1 MTATPL
7 IKDQSVVAFP
17 VLDAVKGGAKT
28 VGDAAI
34 FADIFAAIGGQEL
47 RGPDRRG
54 ERPAGLPLVATAG
67 IKKAVGG
74 DPLTGDV
81 ALFAEMMKRTRDNLI
96 LPEVGDPSGTPQ
108 AADVAILGGPEG
120 HLAVLRL
127 IGDPNAADMAID
139 LEQVVASLARLLKG
153 ELSEADVG
161 LPGAVT
167 EGVLLEAD
175 VLLQTDVPPEAG
187 GAVLTAA
194 GVDMALMQVDGRLA
208 IVFAGAPGYVSNE
221 LVTNAKIIEPMVL
234 APQQTT
240 GQTAPPVPAEGGL
253 VAQAL
258 MTPPA
263 VTAAM
268 TAIPPEGGPQMV
280 REQMASVPVLAAVP
294 FEKPSSLVVPPS
306 VPKSQEIDALVSGI
320 VDNLTMKPGALSAMA
335 VSDDPVINI
344 AALVPGAKVAGPHPD
359 AKVAG
364 PHPDALRDGITVQPM
379 PSEAGPKPGAALAP
393 LSGPQA
399 GPVDQNAVQA
409 APVVPPTNRDLMY
422 LDSTSPHV
430 VSAAPLLAGATMK
443 TGRLRGS
450 EQADGQ
456 QSGQRSGLVP
466 QPLAGTEILGAR
478 TADQARASVTRI
490 ARGDASLN
498 AVHDQTP
505 VPTQDHRG
513 TGQVISDMGGPPVA
527 QSGTQTSAGA
537 TSATAAVPMAQ
548 SSGLPAMLDVRRQ
561 GWTQTLVQRAAGMV
575 QSGGVLTLNILPQHL
590 GQITLKMSEGRRGLD
605 LRIVTEVASTAAM
618 LRGVENQIASAF
630 EGAGLM
636 LGEFSA
642 NTGKDGGTDFGDDRG
657 DSDPTSAR
665 AADADETDA
674 GMISDDTA
682 QHRLLNIIL

>member
-17 VLDAVKGGAKT
+17 VLDAVKADART
-28 VGDAAI
+28 VGDTANFAAI
-34 FADIFAAIGGQEL
+34 FAAISVLEL

-54 ERPAGLPLVATAG
+54 ETPADWPLVPATG
-67 IKKAVGG
+67 VKKAVGG
-74 DPLTGDV
+74 DLLTDDV
-81 ALFAEMMKRTRDNLI
+81 ALFAEMMNRTKDNLI
-96 LPEVGDPSGTPQ
+96 VSEVGDPSGIPQ

-120 HLAVLRL
+120 YLAVLRL
-127 IGDPNAADMAID
+127 IGDPGATDIAID
-139 LEQVVASLARLLKG
+139 LDQVAASLARLLKG

-161 LPGAVT
+161 LPGAAA

-175 VLLQTDVPPEAG
+175 VLLQADVPPEAAD
-187 GAVLTAA
+187 AVVTAA
-194 GVDMALMQVDGRLA
+194 SIDMALMQVDGRLA
-208 IVFAGAPGYVSNE
+208 IVFAGPPGYVSNE
-221 LVTNAKIIEPMVL
+221 LVTNANIIEPMVL

-240 GQTAPPVPAEGGL
+240 GQTAPPMPAEGEL
-253 VAQAL
+253 VALAL
-258 MTPPA
+258 MAPPA
-263 VTAAM
+263 VTAA
-268 TAIPPEGGPQMV
+268 TTGIPSEGGPQMV
-280 REQMASVPVLAAVP
+280 REHMSSAAVLPVVP
-294 FEKPSSLVVPPS
+294 FEKPSSPVVPPS
-306 VPKSQEIDALVSGI
+306 VSGSQKIDDLVSGI
-320 VDNLTMKPGALSAMA
+320 VDNLTIRPGALSAMA
-335 VSDDPVINI
+335 VSDDPVISI
-344 AALVPGAKVAGPHPD
+344 SALVSGE
-359 AKVAG
+359 KVAG

-379 PSEAGPKPGAALAP
+379 PPEAGPKPGAALAS

-399 GPVDQNAVQA
+399 WPLDQNAVQA
-409 APVVPPTNRDLMY
+409 ASVVATTNRDLMY
-422 LDSTSPHV
+422 RDITSPHV
-430 VSAAPLLAGATMK
+430 GSAAPLVAGATIKLVAEATIK
-443 TGRLRGS
+443 TGRLRSS

-456 QSGQRSGLVP
+456 QSEQRSGLVP

-478 TADQARASVTRI
+478 TADQAHASVMRI
-490 ARGDASLN
+490 ARGDASMN
-498 AVHDQTP
+498 AVQDQKL
-505 VPTQDHRG
+505 VPTQEHRG
-513 TGQVISDMGGPPVA
+513 TGQVISDMGGPPAA

-548 SSGLPAMLDVRRQ
+548 SNGLPAMLDVRRQ

-575 QSGGVLTLNILPQHL
+575 QSGGVLTLKILPQHL

-618 LRGVENQIASAF
+618 LRGVESQIASAF

-665 AADADETDA
+665 ATDAEETDA